1 MGGYVIVI
9 ELKNISLTLSD
20 KKILDDISLFI
31 RKGSNHIILG
41 PSGAGKSTI
50 LKVILGLLQIDNGQ
64 VFIDNKDITALSQK
78 EALKIKRKMGVVFQG
93 NALFDSLTVAENTAY
108 FLSDFTRLS
117 KDQIRK
123 KVNEVLSFVNLDGT
137 EDLYTD
143 QLSGG
148 MKKRL
153 AVARALATDPK
164 IILFDEPTTGLDPIN
179 SKAVLE
185 LILRLKAIGTTS
197 VIVTHIINDAIMI
210 GDDLT
215 MINNGSIVT
224 SGSIK
229 EVLQSENQFVK
240 DFFYEVY
247 YDSSFVNKENSG
259 DI

>member
-1 MGGYVIVI
+1 
-9 ELKNISLTLSD
+9 
-20 KKILDDISLFI
+20 
-31 RKGSNHIILG
+31 
-41 PSGAGKSTI
+41 
-50 LKVILGLLQIDNGQ
+50 
-64 VFIDNKDITALSQK
+64 
-78 EALKIKRKMGVVFQG
+78 MGVVFQG
-93 NALFDSLTVAENTAY
+93 NALFDSLTVAENTSY
-108 FLSDFTRLS
+108 FLSDFTKLP

-123 KVNEVLSFVNLDGT
+123 KVKEVLSFVNLDGT

-179 SKAVLE
+179 SRAILD
-185 LILRLKAIGTTS
+185 LIKRLKATGSTS

-210 GDDLT
+210 GDELT
-215 MINNGSIVT
+215 MINNGSIVA

-229 EVLQSENQFVK
+229 DILQSENQFIK

-247 YDSSFVNKENSG
+247 YDSSFVIKNDSG
-259 DI
+259 DV